1 MERIDRLR
9 APLLA
14 LSAASLLVFMDAPR
28 AADSPPSAA
37 PKPALTVTTARPE
50 VQRLTQRIVANGSLA
65 AWQEASVGAEIG
77 GLRLAEV
84 RVNIGD
90 TVRAGQV
97 LAVFASETVEADIAQ
112 AQAALREA
120 EANAA
125 SATADADR
133 ARALKDSGAFSAQQ
147 ISQYL
152 TAEQTAQARVASARA
167 ALAAQQLR
175 LKHTQVLSPDAGVIS
190 ARGATVGA
198 VVGAG
203 TELFRL
209 VRQGRVEWRAEV
221 TSAELGRIRPGT
233 AVNVITAA
241 GTTLAGRVRVIAPT
255 VDPGTRNAL
264 VYVDVAGGLAAG
276 ARPGMFARGDFA
288 MATSE
293 GLTVPQQAVVVRD
306 AFSYVFRVG
315 PDRRVTQVKV
325 ETGRRSGDRVEIVRG
340 LGANDTVAA
349 SGAGFLNDGDLVRV
363 SEAPAPTA
371 ASAPSPTAPSAASAP
386 VAAPAK

>member
-9 APLLA
+9 APLVA
-14 LSAASLLVFMDAPR
+14 LSAASLLLFVGTSQ
-28 AADSPPSAA
+28 AADSGPSAS
-37 PKPALTVTTARPE
+37 PKPALTVTTVRPE
-50 VQRLTQRIVANGSLA
+50 VQRLTQRIAANGSLA
-65 AWQEASVGAEIG
+65 AWQEASIGAEIG

-84 RVNIGD
+84 RVNVGD
-90 TVRAGQV
+90 AVRAGQV
-97 LAVFASETVEADIAQ
+97 LAVFASDTVQADLDQ
-112 AQAALREA
+112 AQAAVREA

-147 ISQYL
+147 VTQYL

-175 LKHTQVLSPDAGVIS
+175 LKHTQVLAPDAGVIS

-221 TSAELGRIRPGT
+221 TSTELGRIRPGT
-233 AVNVITAA
+233 AVSVTTAA

-255 VDPGTRNAL
+255 VDPSTRNAL

-276 ARPGMFARGDFA
+276 ARPGMFSRGEFA
-288 MATSE
+288 VATSE

-315 PDRRVTQVKV
+315 PDQRVTQVKV

-349 SGAGFLNDGDLVRV
+349 SGAGFLNDGDRVRV
-363 SEAPAPTA
+363 SETPPSAAAPAP
-371 ASAPSPTAPSAASAP
+371 ASVAPP
-386 VAAPAK
+386 APAK